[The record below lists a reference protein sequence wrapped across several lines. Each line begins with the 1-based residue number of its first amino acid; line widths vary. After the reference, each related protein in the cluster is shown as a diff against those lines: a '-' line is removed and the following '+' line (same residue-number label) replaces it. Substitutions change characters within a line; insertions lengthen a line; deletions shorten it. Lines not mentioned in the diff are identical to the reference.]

1 MRLHLPIGMPLTDA
15 KLIRVPGKAPVF
27 LNANGVKYHVAN
39 PETMNA
45 CNFDWDKVLEATDEE
60 VNNALTQNPIN
71 EAD

>member
-45 CNFDWDKVLEATDEE
+45 CNFDWDKVLEATNEE
-60 VNNALTQNPIN
+60 VNQALTQNPIN